1 MKSFKEVYEMGTD
14 EYSDHCKQ
22 MTPGQQPV
30 DEGYESKVSQK
41 LDKAGI
47 DHTWKNGEL
56 RVSKRDVKSAEKI
69 LKRMTTAG
77 GLPNIIG
84 EEKKK
89 DDPHARLKKLTPTQ
103 RAALAKANREA
114 QPKSKVSLAKMEAYK
129 GNVGD
134 LRYDLD
140 LAMDELGLSRKG
152 IKKVTKKGKNFEVR
166 MANWMS
172 SDKYPDFLAKQ
183 VGAKV
188 VEWKPGGRGQI
199 NIMTLEGVEE
209 MSAENLEEATEWK
222 GGSKHISLTRYAA
235 KQGFGVQI
243 GQAEPMPGHQKR
255 FKGAYVSIPLKD
267 IPKLIKA
274 LQTVYKA
281 PKGAQLGNAEESVD
295 YSKNFHH
302 QDPKLTSFGEFMGEG
317 TWHVATDKAS
327 ANKLGKLLKKPIILG
342 KDGEKA
348 QDAISFF
355 IGDDSLF
362 DDLNA
367 AGMKNPKGDARP
379 IIKKHLKKMF
389 GL

>member
-1 MKSFKEVYEMGTD
+1 MKNFKEYFEIGTK
-14 EYSDHCKQ
+14 EYTDHTKDV
-22 MTPGQQPV
+22 TPGQGGDIL
-30 DEGYESKVSQK
+30 DEGRMKDLHGYISQ
-41 LDKAGI
+41 G
-47 DHTWKNGEL
+47 
-56 RVSKRDVKSAEKI
+56 KSAEWIAKKMKVDVKTI
-69 LKRMTTAG
+69 KALMDQAK
-77 GLPNIIG
+77 
-84 EEKKK
+84 ESVQEKKK

-114 QPKSKVSLAKMEAYK
+114 QPKSKVSLARMEAYK
-129 GNVGD
+129 GNVKD

-140 LAMDELGLSRKG
+140 MAMDELGLNRKG

-172 SDKYPDFLAKQ
+172 SDKYPGFLAKQ

-188 VEWKPGGRGQI
+188 AEWKPGGRGEI

-209 MSAENLEEATEWK
+209 MSDENLEESTNWK
-222 GGSKHISLTRYAA
+222 GGSKHVSLTRYSATS
-235 KQGFGVQI
+235 GFGLQI
-243 GQAEPMPGHQKR
+243 TQDKPMPGQKVR
-255 FKGAYVSIPLKD
+255 FKDAYVSMPMKD
-267 IPKLIKA
+267 VPKLIKA

-281 PKGAQLGNAEESVD
+281 DPKTQLGNAEESV
-295 YSKNFHH
+295 
-302 QDPKLTSFGEFMGEG
+302 DPKLTSFGEFMGEG

-342 KDGEKA
+342 KDGDKA